1 MLGWAAKLS
10 RTCCATLASPCVS
23 CPCLQLPFSGKL
35 CSTTLRNP
43 GAADV
48 VARLHR
54 WVTRLIALVNPLSP
68 AAGGFGGQSTA
79 QVSGVL
85 AWSAGS
91 TSLQHEFQCSGGSSG
106 VRTSL
111 GDKHRLIAVA
121 PSCCGTPLPQDM
133 CCAINTFSLAV
144 LAVIVPLY
152 FAYHSERQARQ
163 LFLRNWRRRT
173 EPPAGSSG
181 SSSTSGS
188 EDEPAAAGGATPAA
202 LVLGR
207 RRHQRLVQRLEQL
220 QCDPTMAAQHEEEA
234 VAELLRQ
241 RRPRPLHWVLAEM
254 LLFMLLAWPLS
265 CLLVEVAGSWMCAA
279 GP

>member
-1 MLGWAAKLS
+1 
-10 RTCCATLASPCVS
+10 
-23 CPCLQLPFSGKL
+23 
-35 CSTTLRNP
+35 
-43 GAADV
+43 
-48 VARLHR
+48 
-54 WVTRLIALVNPLSP
+54 
-68 AAGGFGGQSTA
+68 
-79 QVSGVL
+79 
-85 AWSAGS
+85 
-91 TSLQHEFQCSGGSSG
+91 
-106 VRTSL
+106 
-111 GDKHRLIAVA
+111 
-121 PSCCGTPLPQDM
+121 M

-144 LAVIVPLY
+144 LAVVVPLF

-163 LFLRNWRRRT
+163 LFLRTWRPRA
-173 EPPAGSSG
+173 EAPGGSSG
-181 SSSTSGS
+181 GSSATSRSRSLSSSTSGS

-241 RRPRPLHWVLAEM
+241 RRPRPVQWVLAEM

-265 CLLVEVAGSWMCAA
+265 CLLVEVAGSWMCTA